1 VRTKVQ
7 LFAVFAILAF
17 ASAAHGAEY
26 GVTTCN
32 GQAAAT
38 GGWSPLRGRAE
49 RVAVGELRELGR
61 DDDRRPEGRDLTP
74 AGSAGW
80 QVFAPANTVIAGA
93 TFYRKVAVAG
103 TATGSSSAA

>member
-7 LFAVFAILAF
+7 LLTLFAILVF

-26 GVTTCN
+26 AVTTCN

-38 GGWSPLRGRAE
+38 GGWSLFATGPNATRSENCASSGGTMTAALKGA
-49 RVAVGELRELGR
+49 ASA
-61 DDDRRPEGRDLTP
+61 P
-74 AGSAGW
+74 AGTAGW
-80 QVFAPANTVIAGA
+80 HVFAPANTVIAGA

-103 TATGSSSAA
+103 TG